1 MRETMRAA
9 VFEAPG
15 EVIIKEMPYPV
26 PGPGEVTIEV
36 KACGLCGTDRHLFRG
51 EFPTRYP
58 LIPGHEFAGVIAE
71 VEPGSNDWHIGER
84 VVVDPNIACG
94 ECYFCRKGQVNHC
107 LNHQAIGV
115 TRDGAFA
122 EFVVVPARN
131 VYAIGE
137 DLTFDEA
144 AMVEPLSC
152 VVYGLRRLHLQAGD
166 QILIFGAGPIGLLLM
181 QGCKHGGASTVTIV
195 DLDEKRLEV
204 ARSLGATHTVPAGD
218 RQEAALREIATH
230 GYDAVIDA
238 TGVARV
244 VEGCLDHV
252 KSGGKLLLFG
262 VCPSEAKVAISPFEV
277 YRRDLEIIGSFAI
290 RYTFDAALALL
301 QNRVIQVGPLIH
313 PVISLEDVPT
323 MLTGRGGATDVLK
336 VVSKPWRCVV

>member
-1 MRETMRAA
+1 MRAA
-9 VFEAPG
+9 VFEVPG
-15 EVIIKEMPYPV
+15 EVIIKEMPYPA

-36 KACGLCGTDRHLFRG
+36 RACGLCGTDWHLFRG
-51 EFPTRYP
+51 EFPAHYP
-58 LIPGHEFAGVIAE
+58 LIPGHEFAGVIAKA
-71 VEPGSNDWHIGER
+71 GLDSGGWCIGDR
-84 VVVDPNIACG
+84 VIVDPNIACG
-94 ECYFCRKGQVNHC
+94 QCYFCRKGQVNHC

-152 VVYGLRRLHLQAGD
+152 VVYGLRRLRLQAGD

-181 QGCKHGGASTVTIV
+181 QGCKHGGASTVTVV

-204 ARSLGATHTVPAGD
+204 ARSLGATHMVLAD
-218 RQEAALREIATH
+218 DQQEATLREIARY

-238 TGVARV
+238 TGVPSV
-244 VEGCLDHV
+244 VERCLNYV

-262 VCPSEAKVAISPFEV
+262 VCPQEAEVTISPFEV
-277 YRRDLEIIGSFAI
+277 YRRDLEIIGTFAL

-301 QNRVIQVGPLIH
+301 QNRVIQVEPLIR
-313 PVISLEDVPT
+313 PVLRLEDVPA
-323 MLTGRGGATDVLK
+323 MLTGREAAMDVLK
-336 VVSKPWRCVV
+336 AMIKP